1 MNLSKILDLV
11 KNKHKNI
18 SRKANVFTLDEARK
32 LNDKY
37 PYAIVNAYTGRP
49 VYLCEDKESANMMW
63 NKMFRCCAT
72 TPLIVDLRNSEE
84 KPMKIC
90 EVVRLC
96 KIYGED
102 TTLAELQK
110 ELQGNKVH
118 KCPKCGGT
126 GKITKKRN
134 MAQYWECCDDWQ
146 YFDVECDLCNGQGY
160 TENVYK
166 PKMIQDG
173 WEKEKE

>member
-72 TPLIVDLRNSEE
+72 TPLIVDLNENY
-84 KPMKIC
+84 KQLMN
-90 EVVRLC
+90 
-96 KIYGED
+96 
-102 TTLAELQK
+102 ELS
-110 ELQGNKVH
+110 
-118 KCPKCGGT
+118 
-126 GKITKKRN
+126 I
-134 MAQYWECCDDWQ
+134 
-146 YFDVECDLCNGQGY
+146 
-160 TENVYK
+160 TEN
-166 PKMIQDG
+166 MIAEYRSNFNKQVKQYNRYVRKFPTSILLNMTGYEKQDYSYLEYDVSEDAPQDLFG
-173 WEKEKE
+173 DK

>member
-96 KIYGED
+96 KIYGYQSHVCFD
-102 TTLAELQK
+102 R
-110 ELQGNKVH
+110 
-118 KCPKCGGT
+118 
-126 GKITKKRN
+126 GKKPRVAPERSDLSSHWQN
-134 MAQYWECCDDWQ
+134 MT
-146 YFDVECDLCNGQGY
+146 VS
-160 TENVYK
+160 
-166 PKMIQDG
+166 
-173 WEKEKE
+173 